1 LQSSDGWFGDT
12 YLFQIGDGK
21 DVIND
26 LGYSGTDSII
36 FGAGINADMLWLQR
50 SGTDL
55 DVTIIGST
63 EGVKIKNWY
72 TSSYQQIERFQFVDG
87 KVLSKTNVDA
97 LVSAMA
103 AFLPPYIGHTSL
115 SGNYFSTPNLVF
127 TAS

>member
-1 LQSSDGWFGDT
+1 
-12 YLFQIGDGK
+12 
-21 DVIND
+21 
-26 LGYSGTDSII
+26 
-36 FGAGINADMLWLQR
+36 MLWLQR

-87 KVLSKTNVDA
+87 KVLSKTNVDD

-103 AFLPPYIGHTSL
+103 AFSPPYIGHTSL
-115 SGNYFSTPNLVF
+115 SGNYFSTANLVF